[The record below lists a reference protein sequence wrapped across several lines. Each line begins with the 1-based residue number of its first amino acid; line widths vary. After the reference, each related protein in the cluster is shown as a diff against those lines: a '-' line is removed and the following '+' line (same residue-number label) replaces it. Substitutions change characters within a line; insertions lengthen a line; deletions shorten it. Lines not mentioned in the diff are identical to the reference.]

1 MRAREFAR
9 ESFDRP
15 YTLRWDRSDSEY
27 EQHAVAMTD
36 SGDRI
41 VITFSKESTSAW
53 SVEFTRGE
61 RISQTGTGDSPRVF
75 ATVLAAIQQFVK
87 KQEPNML
94 VFTAVKSEA
103 YSVPKRNDSRI
114 KLYDRMIQRFAP
126 AQGYQVEK
134 RDLDQTV
141 LYVLKRS
148 DQPNPRVMENQTL
161 EQYRQI
167 ALREIQQWS
176 ETWRKA
182 AEQNL
187 GINIHRVSAVGSV
200 TDPKRFTEDSDIDV
214 AFYYSD
220 PKKPQ
225 GLDEQLS
232 EKLQQVFMQYAHRDL
247 GVINTLVYN
256 KL

>member
-1 MRAREFAR
+1 
-9 ESFDRP
+9 
-15 YTLRWDRSDSEY
+15 
-27 EQHAVAMTD
+27 MTD
-36 SGDRI
+36 SKDRI

-75 ATVLAAIQQFVK
+75 ATVLAAIQEFVK

-103 YSVPKRNDSRI
+103 YSVPKRSDSRI

-148 DQPNPRVMENQTL
+148 DQPVFNKHNSKDHVIAEADDLGDCFVVAGKAMLDNKIPELKLVHAYVTGQGLLKGRRFEHAWNEIGDVVFDNSNGRKIIMRK
-161 EQYRQI
+161 EQYYE
-167 ALREIQQWS
+167 LGKVVQQ
-176 ETWRKA
+176 
-182 AEQNL
+182 
-187 GINIHRVSAVGSV
+187 
-200 TDPKRFTEDSDIDV
+200 PK
-214 AFYYSD
+214 
-220 PKKPQ
+220 
-225 GLDEQLS
+225 
-232 EKLQQVFMQYAHRDL
+232 QYAVYDRISALKKMAKTKHYGPWDL
-247 GVINTLVYN
+247 E
-256 KL
+256 